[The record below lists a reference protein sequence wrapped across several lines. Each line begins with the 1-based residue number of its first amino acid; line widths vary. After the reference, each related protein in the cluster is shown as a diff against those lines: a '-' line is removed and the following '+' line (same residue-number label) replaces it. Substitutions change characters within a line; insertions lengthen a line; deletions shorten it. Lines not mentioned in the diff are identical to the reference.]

1 MSTQRTTLKP
11 ILKYPGA
18 KWTLAPWIV
27 SHFPAHT
34 HYLEPY
40 CGSAAVFF
48 AKSPAA
54 HEILN
59 DIDGRLV
66 NLFTV
71 LREQGEALARLIDF
85 TPWSEAEYE
94 RSEKQHGDT
103 GDPLEDA
110 RRFLVRSWQAHGGT
124 LSQTSGWKH
133 NGLSG
138 RVYPA
143 RLWCKLPERL
153 LAVVDRLKQAEIRN
167 RPALEVIRYYNHPDC
182 LLYVDPP
189 YLLSTRARKYYRY
202 EMTDEEHIALL
213 EALRCHRG
221 PVVLSGYAHPLYE
234 EQLAG
239 WYRATTPAVTEHG
252 NTRVEVLWLN
262 QQAVQAR
269 QLRLFGKFDREEQAY
284 ECL

>member
-1 MSTQRTTLKP
+1 MSTLQP

-27 SHFPAHT
+27 SHFPAHI

-48 AKSPAA
+48 AKSPAP

-71 LREQGEALARLIDF
+71 LREQGEELARLVDF
-85 TPWSEAEYE
+85 TPWSEAEYA
-94 RSEKQHGDT
+94 RSEKQQDDT

-138 RVYPA
+138 SVYPT
-143 RLWCKLPERL
+143 RLWRKLPERL

-167 RPALEVIRYYNHPDC
+167 RPALEVIRYYNHPGC
-182 LLYVDPP
+182 LIYADPP

-202 EMTDEEHIALL
+202 EMTDAEHIALL
-213 EALRCHRG
+213 EALRCHCG

-234 EQLAG
+234 EHLSG

-252 NTRVEVLWLN
+252 NTRVEVLWIN
-262 QQAVQAR
+262 EIATQTK
-269 QLRLFGKFDREEQAY
+269 QLCLFTEFNREEQAY